1 MFDQCPDEI
10 YSISSIRWRAAFSM
24 MIEKPKFPLDNLPE
38 ELIIKIASY
47 LGEKDLFTLSHL
59 NRKAFRVL
67 ALKLKPSGNPC
78 LGSLSS
84 TGKLLSY
91 FNRGSITVRVTS
103 SLTDLDSTKTGN
115 SLVQ

>member
-1 MFDQCPDEI
+1 MIGGLMFDQCPDEI

-67 ALKLKPSGNPC
+67 AKAETIWK
-78 LGSLSS
+78 SLLR
-84 TGKLLSY
+84 K
-91 FNRGSITVRVTS
+91 FEFHW
-103 SLTDLDSTKTGN
+103 
-115 SLVQ
+115 